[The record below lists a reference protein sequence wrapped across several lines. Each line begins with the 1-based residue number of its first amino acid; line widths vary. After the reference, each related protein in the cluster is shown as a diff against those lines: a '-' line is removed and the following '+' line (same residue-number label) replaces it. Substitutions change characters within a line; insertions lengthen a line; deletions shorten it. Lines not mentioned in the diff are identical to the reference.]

1 MRWYLAIAARP
12 AVKRGWDV
20 LKEGRAIPLP

>member
-1 MRWYLAIAARP
+1 MRWYRAIADRP

-20 LKEGRAIPLP
+20 LKEGRAIPMP